1 MKNHHIIVFLF
12 SLFLITSLGSFVSCN
27 EETKVY
33 IVYLGEHNGE
43 RTLKEIE
50 DHHCSF
56 LHSVKATTSKKD
68 VRASLVHSY
77 KNIINGFS
85 AVLTPQEAHI
95 ISGME
100 GVISVFHSDP
110 HAIKLHTT
118 RSWDFVSLLEGTSLV
133 NSGEELLKNANY
145 GEDIIVG
152 VIDSG
157 KSSSL
162 FFENHLNIAHLFQFK

>member
-1 MKNHHIIVFLF
+1 MR
-12 SLFLITSLGSFVSCN
+12 LGSFVSCC

-33 IVYLGEHNGE
+33 IVYLGEHNGDK
-43 RTLKEIE
+43 TLKEIE

-56 LHSVKATTSKKD
+56 LHSVKGTTTSKED
-68 VRASLVHSY
+68 VRASLIHSY

-85 AVLTPQEAHI
+85 AVLTPQQAHI
-95 ISGME
+95 ISEKGME

-118 RSWDFVSLLEGTSLV
+118 RSWDFVSLLEGTPLV
-133 NSGEELLKNANY
+133 NSREELLKNANY

-152 VIDSG
+152 VMDTGCVWYDG
-157 KSSSL
+157 KCFL
-162 FFENHLNIAHLFQFK
+162 GKQVDF